1 MNNGDRDKAYYLLF
15 DFDGTIADSFKL
27 GHAIINELSTK
38 YGYTAVSEE
47 ELNNMRGLPVFAIL
61 KRLHLPF
68 YKIPF
73 FAHEVKI
80 SLNARLSEL
89 CPIAGI
95 PEVLQKLKANN
106 IPMALL
112 TSNSI
117 DNVIPFLDKF
127 KMNVFDWFD
136 CDVSLFNK
144 SRHIH
149 RQIIK
154 RKLLDYKCIYIG
166 DEVRDIKA
174 AKECNIP
181 IVSVS
186 WGFQSKLQL
195 STYKPDN
202 LIDTP
207 SELLSLFSFAG

>member
-27 GHAIINELSTK
+27 GLAIINELSFK
-38 YGYTAVSEE
+38 YGYTTVSEE
-47 ELNNMRGLPVFAIL
+47 ELNEMKGLPVFAIL

-80 SLNARLSEL
+80 SLNAKLGEL

-95 PEVLQKLKANN
+95 PEVLQKLKSNN

-127 KMNVFDWFD
+127 EMNVFNWFD
-136 CDVSLFNK
+136 CDVGLFNK

-149 RQIIK
+149 KQIIK
-154 RKLLDYKCIYIG
+154 RKLMDYNCIYIG

-174 AKECNIP
+174 ARECNIP
-181 IVSVS
+181 VISVS

-195 STYKPDN
+195 SKYNPDY

-207 SELLSLFSFAG
+207 VELQKLFISS